1 MYLCSPV
8 ASSFCLLFLSLWHLG
23 LFRCCQANLQSPII
37 HTKAERNQ
45 IKNEKNEKNHL
56 DHLRRRTRDSTFPTD
71 NFGFIPLD
79 FTQFRWVACKFQF
92 QLISSSFNQNKP
104 IMCSFWLFL
113 VHICISLSGVF
124 RWVYFSSCFFFSW
137 FALSNYTRRR
147 LCKNNKLGQPQ
158 LIQLN
163 IAKAHISLAKKIEK
177 K

>member
-124 RWVYFSSCFFFSW
+124 RWVYFSSCFFF
-137 FALSNYTRRR
+137 FDL
-147 LCKNNKLGQPQ
+147 L
-158 LIQLN
+158 
-163 IAKAHISLAKKIEK
+163 
-177 K
+177 